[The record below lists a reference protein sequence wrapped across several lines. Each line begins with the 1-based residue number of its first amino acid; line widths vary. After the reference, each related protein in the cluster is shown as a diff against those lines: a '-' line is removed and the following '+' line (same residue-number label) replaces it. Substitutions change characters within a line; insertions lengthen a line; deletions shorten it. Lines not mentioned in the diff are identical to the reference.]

1 MTKIPL
7 TRLCDL
13 ASQYGAREAQARI
26 AELEAIILEA
36 LRAPD
41 EDRTDIL
48 RKGVPEEGKP

>member
-1 MTKIPL
+1 M
-7 TRLCDL
+7 
-13 ASQYGAREAQARI
+13 GARMTYEIYLGDCIESMKSMPAQSVH
-26 AELEAIILEA
+26 ILAA